1 MAGFVLDGAT
11 LWIGD
16 GSTLDGHVVVQ
27 GDRIA
32 AVQAGRYQGSLP
44 VTDLRGLALS
54 PGMIDLMVL
63 SGFDK
68 SLLRDGP
75 DGIARDYLRLG
86 VTHCQFCTGTLSWEA
101 MRQVAASVEACRDN
115 PRPDRAGVIGVYWE
129 GPFQLPRLTGASLAQ
144 YALPANRQNVDRL
157 LHDFGRVTTMVN
169 VSPETEGDITAIAQL
184 TAAGVVVSM
193 AHSDAHADRVL
204 QCIEAGTRVLGH
216 CWNNNMGALAE
227 PGVQKPTLEHV
238 ALTDDRI
245 RAVHLIC
252 DGTHVHPV
260 IVRLVHRCRG
270 IEGICLVT
278 DAVTKAGGAD
288 GPYTAEDGRAFY
300 KRNGVGRTDTG
311 HLCGSGL
318 LLPDHLRNFIRFT
331 GIAPHQAI
339 RTVTLNPAASLKLDD
354 RLGLLGAGRIA
365 DLVAWDPQVRV
376 RRVWRAGVERP
387 DVSDYAE
394 IHLNS

>member
-16 GSTLDGHVVVQ
+16 GTTLDGHVVVQ
-27 GDRIA
+27 GDRIKA
-32 AVQAGRYQGSLP
+32 IQPGRYRGDLP
-44 VTDLRGLALS
+44 ITDLRGLALS

-63 SGFDK
+63 SGFDR

-75 DGIARDYLRLG
+75 DDIAREYLRLG
-86 VTHCQFCTGTLSWEA
+86 VTSCQFCTGTLPWEA
-101 MRQVAASVEACRDN
+101 MRQIAANVERCRREDK
-115 PRPDRAGVIGVYWE
+115 PDSARVLGIYWE
-129 GPFQLPRLTGASLAQ
+129 GPFQLPRLTGASLTQ
-144 YALPANRQNVDRL
+144 FALPASPENIERMLNDL
-157 LHDFGRVTTMVN
+157 GAVTTMVN
-169 VSPETEGDITAIAQL
+169 VSPETEGDLQAIARL
-184 TAAGVVVSM
+184 SKAGIVVSM

-204 QCIEAGTRVLGH
+204 KCIEAGTTVLGH
-216 CWNNNMGALAE
+216 CWNNHMGALAE

-270 IEGICLVT
+270 VEGICLVT
-278 DAVTKAGGAD
+278 DAVTKAGSAD
-288 GPYTAEDGRAFY
+288 GPYTAEDGRAFF
-300 KRNGVGRTDTG
+300 KRDGVGRTDRG
-311 HLCGSGL
+311 GLCGSGL
-318 LLPDHLRNFIRFT
+318 LLPDHLRNYIRFT
-331 GIAPHQAI
+331 GVAPHEAI

-354 RLGLLGAGRIA
+354 RLGLLGTGRIA